1 MAYFDGKWRFIDNT
15 DSDWIDS
22 KLEYFDVDLGDMP
35 IYNDHRADMIVYVR
49 EDENEYAF
57 LYGRRQE
64 FSKDKML
71 NDVKDW

>member
-1 MAYFDGKWRFIDNT
+1 
-15 DSDWIDS
+15 
-22 KLEYFDVDLGDMP
+22 MP

-64 FSKDKML
+64 FPKDKML